1 MKKLLAVIL
10 LVALCASLCVAFTAC
25 REEEGIVF
33 YHTMGQPLRKVLDKY
48 IAKFNEIYPNIK
60 ISHKQVGGY
69 DDVKKQ
75 INRDLD
81 VGKEPYIAYC
91 YPDHVAGYNLA
102 GATVE
107 LDTYMYSKDV
117 IPAGKFGNTSE
128 MAVGMTEAEV
138 NDLKAGGFFDE
149 GLQFGQN
156 AEGKTPMYTLP
167 FSKSTEVL
175 YYNKTFFT
183 ANNIPVPTHWWCTD
197 SCPADCN
204 SSMEKVCEKIR
215 SLDSKCTPLGYDSE
229 ANWFITMCEQ
239 YSTVLEGN
247 PHLYTTADGDH
258 YVFDNQYTKE
268 FVKRFNSWRSKNY
281 VTTQKIYGK
290 YTSNLFKEQ
299 SSYMSIGSSAG
310 ANNQVPAKTNGK
322 YLFDV
327 GIATIPQMSTEKENH
342 RVISQGPSLVM
353 FQKANKDEEMQAWLF
368 VKYLITNTQFQAEFS
383 RTSGYVPVL
392 GSVMQDEVYKDFLD
406 SADGGDFIAALTAKV
421 CVEQSY
427 AYYTSPAFVGSSSA
441 RDEVNALL
449 VKCLG
454 LKGTDLDDQIDKA
467 FKEAIENCKKNSL

>member
-1 MKKLLAVIL
+1 MKKLLAAIL
-10 LVALCASLCVAFTAC
+10 LVALCASLCVAC

-33 YHTMGQPLRKVLDKY
+33 YHTMGAPLRKVLDKY
-48 IAKFNEIYPNIK
+48 IAKFNEIYPDIV

-81 VGKEPYIAYC
+81 VGKEPHLAYC

-107 LDTYMYSKDV
+107 LDVYMNSTET
-117 IPAGKFGNTSE
+117 IPAGKFGNKE
-128 MAVGMTEAEV
+128 AMPVGMTEAQI
-138 NDLKAGGFFDE
+138 NDLKAGGFYEE

-156 AEGKTPMYTLP
+156 ADGKTPMYTLP

-183 ANNIPVPTHWWCTD
+183 ANNIPVPTHWWCD
-197 SCPADCN
+197 ENCEAGCN
-204 SSMEKVCEKIR
+204 SSMEKVCQRILELKP
-215 SLDSKCTPLGYDSE
+215 DCTPLGYDSE

-247 PHLYTTADGDH
+247 PQLYTSATGEH
-258 YVFDNQYTKE
+258 YLFNNETTKS
-268 FVKRFNSWRSKNY
+268 FVKRFNEWRSKNY

-299 SSYMSIGSSAG
+299 ESYMSIGSSAG
-310 ANNQVPAKTNGK
+310 ANNQVPEKVNGK
-322 YLFDV
+322 YKFDV
-327 GIATIPQMSTEKENH
+327 GIATIPQMNSDVTKH
-342 RVISQGPSLVM
+342 KVISQGPSLCM

-368 VKYLITNTQFQAEFS
+368 IKFLLTNAQFQAEFS
-383 RTSGYVPVL
+383 RASGYVPVL
-392 GSVMQDEVYKDFLD
+392 GSVMDDPVYQEFLD
-406 SADGGDFIAALTAKV
+406 NADGGDFIAALTAKV
-421 CVEQSY
+421 CIEQAS
-427 AYYTSPAFVGSSSA
+427 AYYTSPAFVGSSAA

-454 LKGTDLDDQIDKA
+454 LKGADLDKQIDAA
-467 FKEAIENCKKNSL
+467 FEEAIKNCEKNSF